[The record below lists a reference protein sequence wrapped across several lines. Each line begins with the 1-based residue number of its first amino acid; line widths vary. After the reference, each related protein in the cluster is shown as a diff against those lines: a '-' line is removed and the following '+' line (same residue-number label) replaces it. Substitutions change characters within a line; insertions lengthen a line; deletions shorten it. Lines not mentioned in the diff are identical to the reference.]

1 MVRGMKYWIIVVV
14 SVKVILNFV
23 LGFGNIVLYFF
34 INLDMKEI
42 MVILV

>member
-23 LGFGNIVLYFF
+23 LGFGNIVLYFL

-42 MVILV
+42 LVILV

>member
-23 LGFGNIVLYFF
+23 FGFGNIVLYFF

-42 MVILV
+42 LVILV

>member
-14 SVKVILNFV
+14 NVKVILNFV

-42 MVILV
+42 LVILV

>member
-42 MVILV
+42 LVILV